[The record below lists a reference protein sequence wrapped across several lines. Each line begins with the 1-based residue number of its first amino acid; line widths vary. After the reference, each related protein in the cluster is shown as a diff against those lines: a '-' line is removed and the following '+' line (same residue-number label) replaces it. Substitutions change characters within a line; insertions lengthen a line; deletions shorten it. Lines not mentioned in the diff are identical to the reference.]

1 MSSIHIVLCRE
12 RTLPQKIRVFHLCDK
27 FGVRG
32 ARTHGVSRLFTW
44 WFPRFDPSR
53 FEPRLICIRP
63 EDESSAHLRRHGLN
77 PTCLGHG
84 RFSPAVLTDL
94 LALIRRERPGILH
107 AHGFATSNYGRVAGA
122 IAGVPTIVHEHAVF
136 PSIPWYQVPA
146 DRALSSRTA
155 LGIAVSDSTREFMVH
170 RRFIAREKIRV
181 VFSGAP
187 LDVFKPLPAERVRQ
201 ERARLGVRLD
211 EKVVGTVGRLDAQKG
226 VTYFLKAAARVL
238 SRKHDVRFLIA
249 GDGHLLD
256 EHREEARTLGIA
268 DRIVFAGFWDDVP
281 AFQSLLDVQVFP
293 SIYEGTPL
301 TVFEAM
307 SMSRPIV
314 STTVDGLGEVLRDR
328 KNALL
333 VSPRDD
339 ERLAAAVLE
348 MLETPGLAAR
358 LAAQAELDS
367 RGFDVRKT
375 VDALQTIYEELL
387 GRP

>member
-1 MSSIHIVLCRE
+1 MSSSHIVLCRE

-146 DRALSSRTA
+146 DRALSSRTD

-181 VFSGAP
+181 FFSGAP
-187 LDVFKPLPAERVRQ
+187 LDVFKPLPVERVRE
-201 ERARLGVRLD
+201 ERARLGLRPD

-238 SRKHDVRFLIA
+238 SRNRDVRFLIA

-268 DRIVFAGFWDDVP
+268 DRILFAGFWEDVP

-375 VDALQTIYEELL
+375 VDGLQTIYEELL

>member
-1 MSSIHIVLCRE
+1 M
-12 RTLPQKIRVFHLCDK
+12 PQKIRVFHLCDK

-63 EDESSAHLRRHGLN
+63 EDESSAHLRRHGVD
-77 PTCLGHG
+77 PVCLGHG
-84 RFSPAVLTDL
+84 RFNPAVLTDL
-94 LALIRRERPGILH
+94 LRLIRRERPAILH

-136 PSIPWYQVPA
+136 PSIPWIQVPA
-146 DRALSSRTA
+146 DRALSSRTD
-155 LGIAVSDSTREFMVH
+155 LGIAVSESTKEFMVH
-170 RRFIAREKIRV
+170 RRFIPRERIRV

-187 LDVFKPLPAERVRQ
+187 LEEFKPRPAKLVREER
-201 ERARLGVRLD
+201 ERLGLLPD

-226 VTYFLKAAARVL
+226 VTYFLKAAAEVL
-238 SRKHDVRFLIA
+238 GQKRDVRFLIA

-256 EHREEARTLGIA
+256 EHRSEARALGIA
-268 DRIVFAGFWDDVP
+268 DRIVFAGFCDDVP
-281 AFQSLLDVQVFP
+281 ALQSVLDVQVFP

-314 STTVDGLGEVLRDR
+314 STTVDGLGEVLQDR
-328 KNALL
+328 RNALL
-333 VSPRDD
+333 VSPRDH
-339 ERLAAAVLE
+339 RTLAAAVLE
-348 MLETPGLAAR
+348 MLETPSLAAR
-358 LAAQAELDS
+358 LATQAELDS
-367 RGFDVRKT
+367 RGFDVRQT
-375 VDALQTIYEELL
+375 VDGLQTIYEELL
-387 GRP
+387 DRRP

>member
-1 MSSIHIVLCRE
+1 
-12 RTLPQKIRVFHLCDK
+12 
-27 FGVRG
+27 
-32 ARTHGVSRLFTW
+32 
-44 WFPRFDPSR
+44 
-53 FEPRLICIRP
+53 
-63 EDESSAHLRRHGLN
+63 
-77 PTCLGHG
+77 
-84 RFSPAVLTDL
+84 
-94 LALIRRERPGILH
+94 
-107 AHGFATSNYGRVAGA
+107 
-122 IAGVPTIVHEHAVF
+122 
-136 PSIPWYQVPA
+136 
-146 DRALSSRTA
+146 
-155 LGIAVSDSTREFMVH
+155 MVH
-170 RRFIAREKIRV
+170 RRFIAREKIKV

-187 LDVFKPLPAERVRQ
+187 LDVFKPLPAERVRE
-201 ERARLGVRLD
+201 ERARLGLRPD

-339 ERLAAAVLE
+339 ERLAAAVVE